1 MECAA
6 KGLNCSSPH
15 LLQLQRKSIM
25 GKSFCY
31 NTERRY
37 RPVTTRSLVKGLH
50 HQCLDAV
57 NNKEAA
63 KRRKSDTHLQ
73 HIALHCLGWSWGWPC
88 TEMNS
93 KKMYTKKMLILHI
106 NKQMHWSLKS
116 GRLCRNHFKRV
127 HQLVP
132 WMPFQITATSGRGL
146 TSLKMIISS
155 TIGKRAQVDFI
166 NYIRCPFLGYRRIL
180 QYVDHHS
187 GFAQV
192 AQLKRK
198 TAKLTGR
205 ALIGIVST
213 AVVP

>member
-1 MECAA
+1 LEKDLHSPSNKSLGDDSHQSISSRTTAATNASKDLLVYPFIAGVLMECAA

-73 HIALHCLGWSWGWPC
+73 HIALHCLG
-88 TEMNS
+88 
-93 KKMYTKKMLILHI
+93 
-106 NKQMHWSLKS
+106 
-116 GRLCRNHFKRV
+116 
-127 HQLVP
+127 
-132 WMPFQITATSGRGL
+132 
-146 TSLKMIISS
+146 
-155 TIGKRAQVDFI
+155 
-166 NYIRCPFLGYRRIL
+166 
-180 QYVDHHS
+180 
-187 GFAQV
+187 
-192 AQLKRK
+192 
-198 TAKLTGR
+198 
-205 ALIGIVST
+205 
-213 AVVP
+213 